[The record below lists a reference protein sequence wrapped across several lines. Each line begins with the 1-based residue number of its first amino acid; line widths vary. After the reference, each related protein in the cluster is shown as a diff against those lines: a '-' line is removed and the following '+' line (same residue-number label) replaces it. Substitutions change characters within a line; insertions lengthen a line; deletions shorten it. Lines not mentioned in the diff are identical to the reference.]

1 MITFSII
8 IPCYNQAH
16 FLSDSIESLKS
27 QSYPN
32 WEAIIVNDGSTDN
45 TNEIAS
51 AWVSKDSRIKLI
63 SHTINFGLAHARNTG
78 IRYAK
83 GYFISFLDSD
93 DIFSPLHLELF
104 YSEFR
109 NGFDIVFSSYS
120 YFSKND
126 TILHTVKIEKKIS
139 FDKILSGNI
148 VPPVAV
154 IFRRSTL
161 SLTGLLDV
169 SLASTGTEDWD
180 LWIRFYKVGAKL
192 GIVKN
197 ATAFYRISFDSMS
210 RQFITMYDALKT
222 VSLRS
227 YKYDSR
233 IFSEYQYN
241 QEDKNLSEES
251 IKRSLMMC
259 LGVAIVQEKY
269 DSASDLFINE
279 TNIFGFRYKESDFRF
294 MCSYLNFRYNT
305 SSKDLDWVFGV
316 LRPRFKKFIDE
327 LNLEGLN
334 KNVALNEIFSI
345 HNKIRIKQKWG
356 FLSPLINR
364 ISWI

>member
-1 MITFSII
+1 MTFSII
-8 IPCYNQAH
+8 IPCYNQSH
-16 FLSDSIESLKS
+16 FLDDSLESLMS
-27 QSYPN
+27 QSYSN
-32 WEAIIVNDGSTDN
+32 WEAIIINDGSTDN
-45 TNEIAS
+45 TDEIAN
-51 AWVSKDSRIKLI
+51 AWVSRDSRIKLF
-63 SHTINFGLAHARNTG
+63 SHSTNFGLANARNTG
-78 IRYAK
+78 INIAN
-83 GYFISFLDSD
+83 GEFIAFLDCD
-93 DIFSPLHLELF
+93 DKFSPLHLDLF
-104 YSEFR
+104 YNEFK

-126 TILHTVKIEKKIS
+126 TILHTVKIDKNIG

-161 SLTGLLDV
+161 RLTGLLDV

-180 LWIRFYKVGAKL
+180 LWIRFYKIGAKL
-192 GIVKN
+192 GVVEHL
-197 ATAFYRISFDSMS
+197 TAFYRISLDSMS

-222 VSLRS
+222 VSLRA
-227 YKYDSR
+227 YNNDSR
-233 IFSEYQYN
+233 LLTDYRYN
-241 QEDKNLSEES
+241 QDDKNLTNES
-251 IKRSLMMC
+251 IKRSLLMC

-269 DSASDLFINE
+269 ELAFDLFIKE
-279 TNIFGFRYKESDFRF
+279 TELFGFSYKETDFRF

-305 SSKDLDWVFGV
+305 SSKDLEWVFGV

-327 LNLEGLN
+327 LNVEGIN
-334 KNVALNEIFSI
+334 KTDALNEIFSI

-364 ISWI
+364 ISWT

>member
-1 MITFSII
+1 MDEAVS
-8 IPCYNQAH
+8 
-16 FLSDSIESLKS
+16 SLVAQTYS
-27 QSYPN
+27 N
-32 WEAIIVNDGSTDN
+32 WEAIIINDCSTDN

-51 AWVSKDSRIKLI
+51 AWVSRDFRIKLI
-63 SHTINFGLAHARNTG
+63 SHIANFGLAHARNTG
-78 IRYAK
+78 INYAN
-83 GYFISFLDSD
+83 GDFIAFLDSD
-93 DIFSPLHLELF
+93 DKFSPLHLELF
-104 YSEFR
+104 YSEFN

-126 TILHTVKIEKKIS
+126 TILHTVKIDKKLT

-154 IFRRSTL
+154 IFRHSLL
-161 SLTGLLDV
+161 SLTGLLDI
-169 SLASTGTEDWD
+169 SLTSTGTEDWD
-180 LWIRFYKVGAKL
+180 LWIRFHKIGTKL
-192 GIVKN
+192 GIVEK
-197 ATAFYRISFDSMS
+197 ATAFYRISLDSMS

-222 VSLRS
+222 VSLRAC
-227 YKYDSR
+227 KYDSR
-233 IFSEYQYN
+233 IFSEHKYT
-241 QEDKNLSEES
+241 QEDYNLSVES

-269 DSASDLFINE
+269 DSARDLFINE
-279 TNIFGFRYKESDFRF
+279 TNYFGFSYKESDFRF

-327 LNLEGLN
+327 LNLEGVN
-334 KNVALNEIFSI
+334 KKDALNEIFSI
-345 HNKIRIKQKWG
+345 HKKIRIKQKWG

-364 ISWI
+364 I

>member
-1 MITFSII
+1 MTFSII

-16 FLSDSIESLKS
+16 FLDESVSNLID
-27 QSYPN
+27 QTYQN

-45 TNEIAS
+45 TIEIAS
-51 AWVSKDSRIKLI
+51 GWVSRDSRIKLV
-63 SHTINFGLAHARNTG
+63 SHTTNYGLAHARNTG
-78 IRYAK
+78 INLAN
-83 GYFISFLDSD
+83 GEFIAFLDCD
-93 DIFSPLHLELF
+93 DKFSPLHLDLF
-104 YSEFR
+104 YSEFK
-109 NGFDIVFSSYS
+109 NEFDIVFSSYC
-120 YFSKND
+120 YFSKYG
-126 TILHTVKIEKKIS
+126 TILHTVKIDKKIR

-161 SLTGLLDV
+161 NLTGLLDI
-169 SLASTGTEDWD
+169 SLTSTGTEDWD
-180 LWIRFYKVGAKL
+180 LWIRFYKIGAKL
-192 GIVKN
+192 GVVNN

-222 VSLRS
+222 VSLRA

-233 IFSEYQYN
+233 ILTEYTYN
-241 QEDKNLSEES
+241 QDDKNLSEET

-269 DSASDLFINE
+269 DVATYLFISE
-279 TNIFGFRYKESDFRF
+279 TKYFGFSYKESDFRF
-294 MCSYLNFRYNT
+294 MCSYLNFRYST
-305 SSKDLDWVFGV
+305 TSKDLEWVFGV

-327 LNLEGLN
+327 LNLEGVN
-334 KNVALNEIFSI
+334 KKDALNYIFSI
-345 HNKIRIKQKWG
+345 HNRIRIKQKWG

-364 ISWI
+364 ILWS